1 MDEFVRI
8 EIPRTI
14 DMLVAKYPLKFVLFE
29 NVLSFEGPIEI
40 IVNPTVPSIIRRI
53 AVMGC
58 SII

>member
-8 EIPRTI
+8 EIPRTT
-14 DMLVAKYPLKFVLFE
+14 DMIVAEYPLKFVLSE
-29 NVLSFEGPIEI
+29 NVLSFEGPIETI
-40 IVNPTVPSIIRRI
+40 MNPTVPPIIRRI